1 MSFYDFQLTIGELL
15 ASAVERN
22 SDQLVTF
29 RDRDHFTYSRFMGD
43 VRRLA
48 GGLSKLGVSRGDVV
62 AVLDYDSIPY
72 LQSYFAV
79 PALGAVLHTV
89 NIRYPSEVMYYTMQH
104 ARDKYA
110 IIRDDFLPVAEKHAE
125 LFKFIKG
132 WIVVSERDAKSSLP
146 GSVSLNDIATV
157 DDFEF
162 PRIGENE
169 TATVFYTSG
178 TTGKPKGVTF
188 THRQIVLHTL
198 CGISSFS
205 DPPISMTNQDVWMPL
220 VPLFHVH
227 SWGLPFSNLLKGM
240 KHVMPGKYEIP
251 ELFRTIRNEKVTL
264 MAMVPSVL
272 YLMISHP
279 DAPKYLSGLNIRVV
293 VGGAALPKGLSEKA
307 AQLGI
312 QTFSGYGLSETA
324 PVLTL
329 ATFNQAVLQMTE
341 QERNGYR
348 LKTGY
353 PVPFVHLRITDSSGK
368 DVPRDGKSIG
378 EIVVR
383 SPWLTKGYYMDEEK
397 TAELWKDDWMHTGDL
412 AVMDAHGYVQIVDR
426 EKDAVKSGGEFIPS
440 LLLEDAISTCP
451 GVAEV
456 AVIGRKDDTW
466 GERPIAFVVGK
477 GDVTSADI
485 VKSLSTLVESGR
497 IAKFWIPDEFIFV
510 NSLEKTSTGKIDKK
524 ALKAGL
530 H

>member
-1 MSFYDFQLTIGELL
+1 MSFFDFQLTIGELI
-15 ASAVERN
+15 ASAIERN
-22 SDQLVTF
+22 PNQTISF
-29 RDRDHFTYSRFMGD
+29 RDRDHFTYSQFMGD
-43 VRRLA
+43 VKHLA
-48 GGLSKLGVSRGDVV
+48 GGLSKLGVGRGDVV
-62 AVLDYDSIPY
+62 AVLDYDSIQY

-79 PALGAVLHTV
+79 PSLGAILHTV
-89 NIRYPSEVMYYTMQH
+89 NIRYPPEVMYYTMQH
-104 ARDKYA
+104 AGDKYA
-110 IIRDDFLPVAEKHAE
+110 IIRDDFLPVAEKHAD
-125 LFKFIKG
+125 LFKFIRG
-132 WIVVSERDAKSSLP
+132 WIVVSEKGAKSTLP
-146 GSVSLNDIATV
+146 GSISLKDLNPPEN
-157 DDFEF
+157 FEL
-162 PRIGENE
+162 PQVNENE
-169 TATVFYTSG
+169 TATIFYTSG

-188 THRQIVLHTL
+188 THRQIVLHSL

-205 DPPISMTNQDVWMPL
+205 DPPIKMTNEDVWMPL

-240 KHVMPGKYEIP
+240 KYVMPGKYEIP
-251 ELFRTIRNEKVTL
+251 ELLRTIRNEKVTL

-279 DAPKYLSGLNIRVV
+279 DAPKYLSGLNLRVV

-312 QTFSGYGLSETA
+312 HTFSGYGLSETA

-329 ATFNQAVLQMTE
+329 ATFSHAVLQMTE
-341 QERNGYR
+341 QERNGFR

-353 PVPFVHLRITDSSGK
+353 PVPLVHIRVLDSSGK
-368 DVPRDGKSIG
+368 EVPHDGKSIG

-383 SPWLTKGYYMDEEK
+383 SPWLTKGYYKDEEK
-397 TAELWKDDWMHTGDL
+397 TAELWKGDWLHTGDL
-412 AVMDAHGYVQIVDR
+412 AVLDGYGYLQIVDR

-456 AVIGRKDDTW
+456 AVVGRKDETW
-466 GERPIAFVVGK
+466 GERPVAFIVAK
-477 GDVTSADI
+477 GNVTSGDI
-485 VKSLSTLVESGR
+485 VKTLSGLVDVGR
-497 IAKFWIPDEFIFV
+497 IAKFWIPDQFIFV
-510 NSLEKTSTGKIDKK
+510 DALEKTSTGKIDKK
-524 ALKAGL
+524 VLKVGL

>member
-1 MSFYDFQLTIGELL
+1 MTFHDFQLTIGELL
-15 ASAVERN
+15 TSAVERN
-22 SDQLVTF
+22 PGQLVTF
-29 RDRDHFTYSRFMGD
+29 RDRDHFTYASFMDD
-43 VRRLA
+43 VRHLA
-48 GGLSKLGVSRGDVV
+48 SGLNKLGVAEGDVV
-62 AVLDYDSIPY
+62 AVLDYDSIQY
-72 LQSYFAV
+72 LQAYFAV

-89 NIRYPSEVMYYTMQH
+89 NIRYPPEILYYTMQH
-104 ARDKYA
+104 AGDKYA

-132 WIVVSERDAKSSLP
+132 WIVVSERNAMSSLP
-146 GSVSLNDIATV
+146 GSVSWNDLAR
-157 DDFEF
+157 DSNFEF
-162 PRIGENE
+162 PQISEND
-169 TATVFYTSG
+169 TATIFYTSG

-188 THRQIVLHTL
+188 THRQIVLHSL

-205 DPPISMTNQDVWMPL
+205 DPPIRMTNEDVWMPL

-240 KHVMPGKYEIP
+240 KYVMPGKYEIP
-251 ELFRTIRNEKVTL
+251 ELLRTIKNENVTL
-264 MAMVPSVL
+264 MAMVPSIL
-272 YLMISHP
+272 HLMISHP

-293 VGGAALPKGLSEKA
+293 VGGAALPKGLADKA

-329 ATFNQAVLQMTE
+329 ATFSHAVLQMQE
-341 QERNGYR
+341 HERNAFR

-353 PVPFVHLRITDSSGK
+353 PVSLVHLRVLGSEGE
-368 DVPRDGKSIG
+368 DVPKDGKSIG

-383 SPWLTKGYYMDEEK
+383 SPWLTRGYFRDEEK
-397 TAELWKDDWMHTGDL
+397 SAELWKNGWLHTGDL
-412 AVMDAHGYVQIVDR
+412 AVMDEHGYLQIVDR

-440 LLLEDAISTCP
+440 LLLEDAISMCP

-456 AVIGRKDDTW
+456 AVIGRKDEKW
-466 GERPIAFVVGK
+466 GERPVAFVVKK
-477 GDVTSADI
+477 GSLSSEDI
-485 VKSLSTLVESGR
+485 VGHLSTMVDSGR
-497 IAKFWIPDEFIFV
+497 IAKFWIPDEFIFAD
-510 NSLEKTSTGKIDKK
+510 SLEKTSTGKIDKK
-524 ALKAGL
+524 VLKSKM